1 MGLLQYN
8 GVIIFS
14 DLLNPIT
21 DHSYYERRSCRFV
34 DLIQTYHMQHI
45 LSTTTKAQSPSEEA
59 KCSSKTAFAFPFLS
73 AHPHKRLKH
82 SLSEGLFIL

>member
-1 MGLLQYN
+1 MRLLQYN
-8 GVIIFS
+8 WVIIVS
-14 DLLNPIT
+14 DLVYVTNVEAV
-21 DHSYYERRSCRFV
+21 DSGV
-34 DLIQTYHMQHI
+34 DLINYQIQRI
-45 LSTTTKAQSPSEEA
+45 LSTPTEAQSPSEEA

>member
-1 MGLLQYN
+1 MTHPCVYCNTTESLYFQ
-8 GVIIFS
+8 IFYI
-14 DLLNPIT
+14 LYP
-21 DHSYYERRSCRFV
+21 RSCGLV
-34 DLIQTYHMQHI
+34 DRINYHIKRI